1 MKLTSTTLRR
11 IIKEELETFGIPEAE
26 QLAKQIANVRKRYED
41 AHRLAVEIDSEIPGK
56 DRFTRSTHP
65 QVEKRDKAIERGE
78 MAYKTLQMLNKALND
93 VGGSSDY
100 KGEGSLKRLD
110 FPPTE
115 SERDA
120 AMDMYEGKI
129 TNSTLRKIIREELE
143 EVYKSDAQREREMNA
158 DIRAIKKDPEFRALI
173 ALEKAYHGRNR
184 SIDDEAPHVRYILL
198 RRSDWKAMS
207 PDDAMRDVIRDM
219 SPGLYKFAAKSKAMQ
234 PYFGG
239 VNESK
244 LDDRFNAVR
253 NAVAD
258 ILNALGKRRKD
269 LSIAQREGLPNL
281 AARVVDGEMTVKSA
295 AKKLGASIREAVE
308 NETLFNLVKDAGIP
322 MMGVDRNDFFNFLRA
337 RELTTADAIESHMGV
352 IAGWLKKNR

>member
-1 MKLTSTTLRR
+1 M
-11 IIKEELETFGIPEAE
+11 
-26 QLAKQIANVRKRYED
+26 QITQA
-41 AHRLAVEIDSEIPGK
+41 
-56 DRFTRSTHP
+56 
-65 QVEKRDKAIERGE
+65 
-78 MAYKTLQMLNKALND
+78 
-93 VGGSSDY
+93 
-100 KGEGSLKRLD
+100 
-110 FPPTE
+110 
-115 SERDA
+115 
-120 AMDMYEGKI
+120 
-129 TNSTLRKIIREELE
+129 TLRKIIREELQE
-143 EVYKSDAQREREMNA
+143 AYKSDAQREREMNA
-158 DIRAIKKDPEFRALI
+158 DIRAIKKDPEFRALV
-173 ALEKAYHGRNR
+173 ALEKEYHGRNR

-258 ILNALGKRRKD
+258 ILNALGKRRAD